1 MSEINLKEVEN
12 EFVRAYSILET
23 ILKLWNIEINSRG
36 NKFNYEHQEVYRQ
49 ALYML
54 NYNNYKG
61 LLENG
66 NEEVKELF
74 FHDLAITLCL
84 VIIKYETEK
93 ELFNQLDRKTLQLN
107 EFRLL
112 LNNNLSNEELSV
124 ELLMRSKVLERKEYY
139 ESSFYNEIGFLGFDY
154 HREIYVYAKYLLA
167 DLQKEFKDYKKYCQ
181 TDFFLNDES
190 IFELVLIGQIYKV
203 SNGLVF
209 EDTCPFEFYK
219 ELNFLTATNNLKP
232 RKGQK
237 NLLYYIIYLL
247 YSTIEDD
254 NLKEKWMYFILKKFD
269 LSYATYTKK
278 YKEIKGDSVSS
289 EAKEFYKE
297 INTLLGI
304 KDD

>member
-12 EFVRAYSILET
+12 EFVRACSILEA
-23 ILKLWNIEINSRG
+23 ILKLWDIEINSRG

-93 ELFNQLDRKTLQLN
+93 ELFNQLDRKILQLN
-107 EFRLL
+107 ECRLW

-124 ELLMRSKVLERKEYY
+124 ELFMRSKVLERKEYY
-139 ESSFYNEIGFLGFDY
+139 ESSFYNAIGFLGFDY

-190 IFELVLIGQIYKV
+190 IFDLVLIGQIHKV

-209 EDTCPFEFYK
+209 EDICPFKFYK
-219 ELNFLTATNNLKP
+219 ELNFLTATNNLQQ

-247 YSTIEDD
+247 YSSIEDD
-254 NLKEKWMYFILKKFD
+254 DLKGKWMYFILKKFD
-269 LSYATYTKK
+269 LSYKIYTKK
-278 YKEIKGDSVSS
+278 YKEIKGDSVRP
-289 EAKEFYKE
+289 EANDFYKE

-304 KDD
+304 KDN